1 MSFQLKNVKTMGY
14 KLFSQEWADIF
25 RDRLNQ
31 NESYATSAATWKW
44 SVVLQCKSDN
54 EQNHAVFLDLW
65 HGSCREAHHIESN
78 GKIERADYL
87 IRASETTWY
96 QLHVGKIKPIPALM
110 QGKLKLVK
118 GSLPKLVSHTG
129 AANALMD
136 VANSIDTEF
145 PTQKAQ
151 GDIDVEDE
159 FSNKIKETEKSVETE
174 SRITQSLD
182 VGSFPYKL
190 FQKAKRLGTWNP
202 EEIDF
207 TPDRMDWQSFT
218 DLEKE
223 VLLHLTSL
231 FLAGEES
238 VTEDLLP
245 LMMVISGEQRF
256 EEELYLATFLFEEAK
271 HAEFFLLFLDQVADN
286 PGRLG
291 RFHDTAYKTLFYDEL
306 PNAMNRLH
314 SDQSPRAQMN
324 ASVTYNLI
332 VEGVLAETG
341 YHAYYEMLEK
351 QDLMPGL
358 RKGITLLKQ
367 DESRHIAYG
376 VYLLSRIIG
385 SNPDLWSELQSR
397 MHKLLAIAI
406 QIIENIF
413 DRYEV
418 MPFGLT
424 KERFLNIAM
433 SQFRK
438 RLNAL
443 EQAKETGQP
452 TF

>member
-1 MSFQLKNVKTMGY
+1 MGY
-14 KLFSQEWADIF
+14 LLFSQEWADLF
-25 RDRLNQ
+25 REQLNQ
-31 NESYATSAATWKW
+31 NESYATSAAAWEW
-44 SVVLQCKSDN
+44 SVVLQSKSDD
-54 EQNHAVFLDLW
+54 EQSRAVFLDLW
-65 HGSCREAHHIESN
+65 HGSCRNAYHIEN
-78 GKIERADYL
+78 ERQIERADFL
-87 IRASETTWY
+87 IRGSEQTWY
-96 QLHVGKIKPIPALM
+96 QLHKGNITPIPALM

-118 GSLPKLVSHTG
+118 GSLPKLVSYSG
-129 AANALMD
+129 AANALME
-136 VANSIDTEF
+136 VANSIDTDF
-145 PTQKAQ
+145 PSQKS
-151 GDIDVEDE
+151 DED
-159 FSNKIKETEKSVETE
+159 FGTADKSSNEITATDKVAEPE

-182 VGSFPYKL
+182 VKAFPYKL

-207 TPDRMDWQSFT
+207 TPDKNDWQSFT

-238 VTEDLLP
+238 VTQDLLP
-245 LMMVISGEQRF
+245 LMMVISGEQRL
-256 EEELYLATFLFEEAK
+256 EEELYLTTFLFEEAK
-271 HAEFFLLFLDQVADN
+271 HAEFFHLFLDRVADN
-286 PGRLG
+286 PGSLEQ
-291 RFHDTAYKTLFYDEL
+291 FHDTPYKKLFYDEL
-306 PNAMNRLH
+306 PNAMNRLL
-314 SDQSPRAQMN
+314 SDSSPRAQIN
-324 ASVTYNLI
+324 ASVTYNLV

-341 YHAYYEMLEK
+341 YHAYYEMLEN

-385 SNPDLWSELQSR
+385 SHPELWSELQTR
-397 MHKLLAIAI
+397 MNELLDIAI

-424 KERFLNIAM
+424 KERFLDIAM
-433 SQFRK
+433 AQFRK

-443 EQAKETGQP
+443 DQAKETGQP